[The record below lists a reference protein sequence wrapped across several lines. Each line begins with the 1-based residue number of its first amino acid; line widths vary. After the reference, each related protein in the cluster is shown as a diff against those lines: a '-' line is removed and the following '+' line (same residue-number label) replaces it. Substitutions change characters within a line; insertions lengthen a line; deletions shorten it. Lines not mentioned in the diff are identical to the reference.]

1 MHAMQDSN
9 SNWIAQSGQAG
20 GAELRELLAHN
31 ESMETDQPES
41 NFFQSSAPP
50 VEEVSHPV
58 MVVPG
63 TQSRP
68 QGAEKYF
75 WRAGYSTYSSTTTR
89 TRARRARSTQQVAC
103 STSCR
108 AATSQQWLPKRRL
121 LQRTTNSTFNKPR
134 SMPVH
139 LRTSPIKRGW
149 RQPLPCEA

>member
-58 MVVPG
+58 EVVPG

-68 QGAEKYF
+68 QGAEKYL
-75 WRAGYSTYSSTTTR
+75 WRARYVLLHHHPS
-89 TRARRARSTQQVAC
+89 RARRARSTQQVAC
-103 STSCR
+103 SASGE
-108 AATSQQWLPKRRL
+108 
-121 LQRTTNSTFNKPR
+121 
-134 SMPVH
+134 
-139 LRTSPIKRGW
+139 RGV
-149 RQPLPCEA
+149 